1 MTAQMKKGVLELCI
15 LYVVSRSELYGY
27 EIMKRL
33 TTVFTDTAE
42 STVYAILRRLLADGY
57 LACYSKGESNGPPRK
72 YYKTTPQG
80 NAYLAESMA
89 SWQSIIHSVEEI
101 LKG

>member
-15 LYVVSRSELYGY
+15 LYIVSRRELYGY
-27 EIMKRL
+27 EIMKQL

-57 LACYSKGESNGPPRK
+57 LMCYSKDESNGPPRK
-72 YYKTTPQG
+72 YYRTTPQG
-80 NAYLAESMA
+80 EAYLAESLEG
-89 SWQSIIHSVEEI
+89 WQSIIHGVEKI
-101 LKG
+101 LKD